1 MPTDDNFSNIYLY
14 EGISKNEN
22 ALLFKN
28 IFDLIE
34 KIL

>member
-22 ALLFKN
+22 AFSKN

-34 KIL
+34 KII